1 MRNKLKLKILAGFML
16 LLSLLIVAGAISIYE
31 FIKLSRSFNSL
42 IEDNYKSIEA
52 SRTMLEALERKDS
65 GLLLTLL
72 GQSDNGMIIII
83 SADSAFMH
91 AFAIA
96 VNNVT
101 ETDEDR
107 LIEDIKQH
115 YDVFRSQV
123 ELATSV
129 KSDAD
134 KMNFYHNEIYFA
146 FLDVKH
152 AVNELMVLN
161 QNRMYQD
168 ASLLKEKSYRAI
180 MPGIVAIIGAGVFS
194 LMLSFFISKYFISP
208 LSELSAAIRA
218 FSRHDKQLNS
228 NIRSEDE
235 IKKIEMEVN
244 NLIARLTKQE

>member
-16 LLSLLIVAGAISIYE
+16 LLSLLIVAGVISILE
-31 FIKLSRSFNSL
+31 FINLSRSFNAL

-72 GQSDNGMIIII
+72 DQSDDGLKIIK
-83 SADSAFMH
+83 SADSAFMY
-91 AFAIA
+91 AFSIA

-101 ETDEDR
+101 ENDEDK
-107 LIEDIKQH
+107 LIEVIATR
-115 YDVFRSQV
+115 YDYFKNQV
-123 ELATSV
+123 ELATEV

-152 AVNELMVLN
+152 SVNELMVLN
-161 QNRMYQD
+161 QNRMYED

-180 MPGIVAIIGAGVFS
+180 MPGIVAIIGAGLFS

-208 LSELSAAIRA
+208 LSELAEAIRA
-218 FSRHDKQLNS
+218 FSRHDKQLNT

-235 IKKIEMEVN
+235 IKKIELEVN

>member
-16 LLSLLIVAGAISIYE
+16 LVSLLIVAGAISIFE
-31 FIKLSRSFNSL
+31 FISLSRSFNSL

-72 GQSDNGMIIII
+72 DQSDDGQKIIK

-91 AFAIA
+91 AFSIA

-101 ETDEDR
+101 ERDEDKLLEKIDQR
-107 LIEDIKQH
+107 YDIFKN
-115 YDVFRSQV
+115 QV
-123 ELATSV
+123 ELATMV
-129 KSDAD
+129 KSGGD
-134 KMNFYHNEIYFA
+134 KMNFYHNEIYYA

-152 AVNELMVLN
+152 SVNELMVLN

-180 MPGIVAIIGAGVFS
+180 MPGIVAIIGAVVFS

-208 LSELSAAIRA
+208 LSELAEAIRT
-218 FSRHDKQLNS
+218 FSRHDKQLKT

-235 IKKIEMEVN
+235 IKRIEMEVN